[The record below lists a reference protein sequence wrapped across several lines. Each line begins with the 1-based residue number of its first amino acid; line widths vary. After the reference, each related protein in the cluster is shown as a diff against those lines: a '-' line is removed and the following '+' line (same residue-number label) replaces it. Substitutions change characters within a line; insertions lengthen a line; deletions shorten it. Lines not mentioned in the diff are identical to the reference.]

1 MLNRFFLNSLQ
12 SSLCLFLGMFALA
25 IIFFPSITIAEEEST
40 HPPKVASTLSEK
52 GERSLKKAE
61 QLMDNDSYDFAV
73 DELRRALAVENH
85 SDLHWFLGRAY
96 SAAGERK
103 LAYYSYSRSFKMDT
117 SNIDVLAALA
127 DLVLEYGSVSEAEAL
142 VSHIEGLLP
151 ELVDTYKPQ
160 VVLKKADS
168 AFKEGKYIR
177 AFRYFEEVY
186 SSVPILSQR
195 AEEGCV
201 KSLDSLALA
210 YGKSRRP
217 EKELKVR
224 LKLYQI
230 RPSIDLALTIENLWK
245 KNGSPQIQ
253 KREVHSIIEHSR
265 SLKAQ

>member
-1 MLNRFFLNSLQ
+1 MNSFKGFFGLFFVTFFLS
-12 SSLCLFLGMFALA
+12 
-25 IIFFPSITIAEEEST
+25 IFWVPLVARAGEEST
-40 HPPKVASTLSEK
+40 HSQKIVSTLSAK
-52 GERSLKKAE
+52 GERSLKKAQ

-103 LAYYSYSRSFKMDT
+103 LAYYSYSRSFKMDS

-127 DLVLEYGSVSEAEAL
+127 DLVLEYGNVSEAEAL
-142 VSHIEGLLP
+142 TSDIKGLLP
-151 ELVDTYKPQ
+151 ELSDTYEPQ
-160 VVLKKADS
+160 VILKKADS
-168 AFKEGKYIR
+168 AFIEGKYIR

-186 SSVPILSQR
+186 SSAPILSQR
-195 AEEGCV
+195 SESGCV
-201 KSLDSLALA
+201 KSLNCLALA

-230 RPSIDLALTIENLWK
+230 RPSVDLALAIDNLWK
-245 KNGSPQIQ
+245 KNGSPENQM
-253 KREVHSIIEHSR
+253 REVHSIIEHSKTL
-265 SLKAQ
+265 SE